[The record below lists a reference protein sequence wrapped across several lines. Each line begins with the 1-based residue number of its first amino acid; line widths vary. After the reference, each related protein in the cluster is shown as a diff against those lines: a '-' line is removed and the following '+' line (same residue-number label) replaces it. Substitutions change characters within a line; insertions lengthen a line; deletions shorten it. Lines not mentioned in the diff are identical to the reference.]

1 MSNIPGEH
9 LGSGSLH
16 GVPLDLKGVFVL
28 KEKIDGARW
37 GGFPGSSRLKQNSHQ
52 ESSSCADDMQRCGY
66 GELCCD
72 KGCELLTKLGV
83 LTL

>member
-1 MSNIPGEH
+1 MSNVPGER
-9 LGSGSLH
+9 LESGSLR
-16 GVPLDLKGVFVL
+16 GAPLDLKGVFVL
-28 KEKIDGARW
+28 KEKIDGARR

-52 ESSSCADDMQRCGY
+52 QSGSCADDMWRCDY
-66 GELCCD
+66 REWCCD